1 MTVDHADEWRAAL
14 DDCAERLLADA
25 EIVAPPID
33 VLHLAAALGFVVA
46 VDDRQACRARHV
58 QLPGFDGDGSP
69 AILLRPEPRVE
80 RRQWAVAHEIGE
92 HYAYEVCARLGVD
105 PQDLAPGDR
114 ERTANALAN
123 RLLLPSSWF
132 VRDGRA
138 CRWDLAALKG
148 RYVTASYELI
158 ARRMLEADAPAIVTI
173 VDHGRVSFRRSN
185 LGGRVPGLSATEQDV
200 WSRAHTTGVIH
211 RRNDAHYRVRVWPIH
226 EPDWKREIM
235 RTEPVDDGNFA

>member
-1 MTVDHADEWRAAL
+1 MTVDQVDDWRRAL
-14 DDCAERLLADA
+14 DDCAEQLLAEA
-25 EIVAPPID
+25 EIVEPPVD
-33 VLHLAAALGFVVA
+33 ALRLAAALGFVVA
-46 VDDRQACRARHV
+46 IDDRQACRARHV
-58 QLPGFDGDGSP
+58 QLPGFAGDGSP

-138 CRWDLAALKG
+138 CRWDLAALKA

-158 ARRMLEADAPAIVTI
+158 ARGMLEADAPAIVTI
-173 VDHGRVSFRRSN
+173 LDHGRISFRSGN
-185 LGGRVPGLSATEQDV
+185 LGGRAPKVSKSEQDA
-200 WSRAHTTGVIH
+200 WHQAHTTGLIY
-211 RRNDAHYRVRVWPIH
+211 RRNDAQCRIDVWPIH
-226 EPDWKREIM
+226 EPEWKREIM
-235 RTEPVDDGNFA
+235 RTEPVDGGDYV